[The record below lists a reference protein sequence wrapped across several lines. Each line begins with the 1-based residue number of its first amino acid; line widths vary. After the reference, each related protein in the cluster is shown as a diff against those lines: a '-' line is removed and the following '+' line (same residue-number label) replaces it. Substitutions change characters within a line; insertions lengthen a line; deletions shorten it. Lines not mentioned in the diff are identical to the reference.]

1 MFIRKG
7 INDVLFAR
15 FTFSL
20 PESMK
25 PPQYYSDIGCSPI
38 RRSRSNPIGLEDS
51 DEEDIEVPRFTSLD
65 YQNLDDLECDSD
77 GDLDLPRHHGS
88 GVDLEITIE
97 HDTETQLQDV
107 GLQVWRG
114 SLLLADYILYHHQ
127 DFCKQTV
134 LEVGSG
140 TGLASIIASYCGA
153 K

>member
-7 INDVLFAR
+7 INYFLFAR

-20 PESMK
+20 PESMR
-25 PPQYYSDIGCSPI
+25 PPQQYSDIGCSQI

-77 GDLDLPRHHGS
+77 GDLDLPRHHDS
-88 GVDLEITIE
+88 GVDMEITIE

-127 DFCKQTV
+127 DFCKHTV

-140 TGLASIIASYCGA
+140 TGLASIIASFCGA